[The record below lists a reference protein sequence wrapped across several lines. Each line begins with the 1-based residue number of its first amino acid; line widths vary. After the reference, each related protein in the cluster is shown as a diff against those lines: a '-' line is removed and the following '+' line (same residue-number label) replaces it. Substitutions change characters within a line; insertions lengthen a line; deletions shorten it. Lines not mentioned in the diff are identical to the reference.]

1 MATQS
6 GKKRINKTSSAR
18 RIGLMTLA
26 VVLVLAGSTFAYT
39 VMSNAAYTG
48 LQGPMEGMMSGYTLN
63 QNGLGECNQMMTS
76 YGINQTVIV
85 SMDQMMSSGMMGM
98 MH

>member
-6 GKKRINKTSSAR
+6 GKKRINKTSSAW

-26 VVLVLAGSTFAYT
+26 AVLALAGGAFAYT
-39 VMSNAAYTG
+39 VRANAAYTG
-48 LQGPMEGMMSGYTLN
+48 LQGQMEGMMSGYTLN
-63 QNGLGECNQMMTS
+63 HTEVGECNQMMTS
-76 YGINQTVIV
+76 YGINQTVVV